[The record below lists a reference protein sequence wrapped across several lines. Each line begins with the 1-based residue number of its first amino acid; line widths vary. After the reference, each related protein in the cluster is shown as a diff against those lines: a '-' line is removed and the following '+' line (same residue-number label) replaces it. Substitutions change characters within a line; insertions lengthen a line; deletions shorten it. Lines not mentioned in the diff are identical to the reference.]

1 VVRSS
6 PDPRTPRSEL
16 ESDFYKLLLRPNF
29 QLSDQP
35 CALRCDLLG
44 IAANLLRNHLVRL
57 ALGETAQ

>member
-1 VVRSS
+1 
-6 PDPRTPRSEL
+6 L